1 MRRRMAA
8 VWWLVSPPAVYLLI
22 FFVAPLVLMAAFSFK
37 PEMRGGLLDSG
48 WSPTLAQYQAV
59 FANSDYI
66 RLLGV
71 SVQVALEVAL
81 IAVILAYP
89 LAFFLSFKV
98 QARST
103 IYLTLLLLPFWTS
116 YLLRIIAWKIL
127 LGPSGLINSVLLNT
141 GAVSEPLSLFLYSRT
156 TVIIT
161 LVYVWLPFAAL
172 PIYASM
178 QRIQR
183 NWLQGAAD
191 LGAPPWTAFRRITFP
206 LTLPGVLAS
215 LLMVFIPTVG
225 EYVTPLLVGGSR
237 GSLYGNIIDTFFG
250 QGLNWPLGS
259 AMAII
264 MLILVLVLL
273 MIVARL
279 VDVRRFL
286 G

>member
-1 MRRRMAA
+1 MQRRIRA
-8 VWWLVSPPAVYLLI
+8 VWWLVGPPAAFLLV
-22 FFVAPLVLMAAFSFK
+22 FFITPLALMAVFSFR
-37 PEMRGGLLDSG
+37 PNMQGGLFG
-48 WSPTLAQYQAV
+48 EAWSPTLAQYEAV
-59 FANSDYI
+59 FANGDYI
-66 RLLGV
+66 RLLGI
-71 SVQVALEVAL
+71 SVQVAFEVAL
-81 IAVILAYP
+81 IAVLLAYP
-89 LAFFLSFKV
+89 VAFFLSFRV

-127 LGPSGLINSVLLNT
+127 LGPSGLINSLLLST
-141 GAVSEPLSLFLYSRT
+141 GLSSEPLSLLLYSRT
-156 TVIIT
+156 AVILT

-178 QRIQR
+178 QRIER
-183 NWLQGAAD
+183 SWLNGAAD
-191 LGAPPWTAFRRITFP
+191 LGASPWTAFRRITFP
-206 LTLPGVLAS
+206 LTLPGVFAS

-250 QGLNWPLGS
+250 DGLNWPLGS

-264 MLILVLVLL
+264 MLIGVLALLLVV
-273 MIVARL
+273 VRL

-286 G
+286 S